1 MTSNDY
7 FRILGKLCDDGKIS
21 EDTFNQM
28 MDHSEDFCDEYEEY
42 DSRFPAGYCE
52 IEYDDM
58 DTPEAAMGARF
69 DDMNYLRYFER

>member
-21 EDTFNQM
+21 EDTFNEM

-52 IEYDDM
+52 IEYSDM
-58 DTPEAAMGARF
+58 ESEEAVIGCRF
-69 DDMNYLRYFER
+69 DDMNFMRYFER